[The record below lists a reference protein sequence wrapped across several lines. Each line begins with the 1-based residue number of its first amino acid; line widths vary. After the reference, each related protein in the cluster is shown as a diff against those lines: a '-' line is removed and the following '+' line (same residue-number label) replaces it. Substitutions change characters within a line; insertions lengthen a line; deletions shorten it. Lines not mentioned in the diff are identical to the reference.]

1 MARGGDGE
9 MYQPV
14 GTGLQ
19 GRRLETSATAHIME
33 KVMVTLSTLT
43 SWRSV
48 VVVVVVAALSGMTV
62 VAVVKLRSTRL
73 VVAVERVDV
82 TKVL

>member
-1 MARGGDGE
+1 

-19 GRRLETSATAHIME
+19 GRRLETSVMAHIME
-33 KVMVTLSTLT
+33 KVMVALSTVA
-43 SWRSV
+43 SGSFV
-48 VVVVVVAALSGMTV
+48 VVIVVVAALSGMTV
-62 VAVVKLRSTRL
+62 VAIVKFRSRRL
-73 VVAVERVDV
+73 AETAERADV